1 MSAMKDTRFAE
12 YLPGV
17 RKRLADEQTSWQQRR
32 ERAWQSARRAA
43 EVLRQFGVTQVVAF
57 GSLTRAGMYD
67 ERSDIDLAVQGLA
80 PDRFWDG
87 YVQVAAVVG
96 DFEFDLVDLDHCAEH
111 LRAEILR
118 NGVTL

>member
-1 MSAMKDTRFAE
+1 MFAMKDTRFAE

-17 RKRLADEQTSWQQRR
+17 RKRLADEQTSWHQRR

-96 DFEFDLVDLDHCAEH
+96 DFEFDLVDLDRCAEH
-111 LRAEILR
+111 LRNEILR